1 MDFEVELLC
10 WVRYKNKIVYINLLQ
25 ITGPGFTQLTSQAHV
40 VEVSEHSF
48 VRGMFFFFLS
58 EGCDKKNKTMMYFE
72 VELLCWVR
80 YKSRIYILNFTFL
93 TDPNVLTNTENK
105 NNSDHYLIKTTG
117 K

>member
-1 MDFEVELLC
+1 MRNV
-10 WVRYKNKIVYINLLQ
+10 
-25 ITGPGFTQLTSQAHV
+25 
-40 VEVSEHSF
+40 
-48 VRGMFFFFLS
+48 FFFLS

-105 NNSDHYLIKTTG
+105 NKVAQLQHFVKPCKTHYLVPL
-117 K
+117 